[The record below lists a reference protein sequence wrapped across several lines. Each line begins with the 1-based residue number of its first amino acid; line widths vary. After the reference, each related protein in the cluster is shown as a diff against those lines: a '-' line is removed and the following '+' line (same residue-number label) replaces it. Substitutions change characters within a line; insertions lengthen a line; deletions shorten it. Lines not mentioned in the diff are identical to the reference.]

1 MKELQDYSL
10 IQMGRWITAVVI
22 IFGCAGLLCYDIWV
36 LATYGPET
44 TVSAMVNAWAY
55 SYLGDQMN
63 YAVIYAFGFLNGAAV
78 VHFLGWAPILDDRTV
93 NTNYKEENSLTRK
106 KGVL

>member
-78 VHFLGWAPILDDRTV
+78 VHFLGWAPILDDKTV
-93 NTNYKEENSLTRK
+93 NTNYKNKEFDKEGMYK
-106 KGVL
+106 